1 MAAKT
6 PDSIIRESL
15 GSLTLLICPFE
26 TANIDNED
34 TYTSGLNHVV
44 INGLM
49 HQRIQHRV
57 AKE

>member
-34 TYTSGLNHVV
+34 TYTSGF
-44 INGLM
+44 
-49 HQRIQHRV
+49 
-57 AKE
+57 ESCC